1 MTIFLTHFK
10 DWAAGNSV
18 LIPGASPL
26 LIVTVLLVIG
36 IVFARLATLIKLP
49 SITGQILAGVLIGHY
64 ALHFFEESAYRGL
77 APITNFVLGLIGL
90 TIGSH
95 LDFGKLHNAGKRI
108 FFITLTDIIIV
119 IPMIYFGMRFFTDVS
134 PTVAVLIACIGG
146 ATAPG
151 SVIHI
156 VKEYKAKGI
165 LTKTVLACVAL
176 NNVIIILLYYSCFY
190 FFEGKAQGDE
200 MNLLHMMAQ
209 PEIFLI
215 KSVLAGGGT
224 GLILLK
230 IAKMG
235 RKYFSFFSIVLI
247 AVFISV
253 GISETFHFSGL
264 LSSLILGMII
274 TNYSHYK
281 NELFSAFS
289 DLEEETYAIF
299 FVLAGTHLDFAAMKA
314 AGIAGIVFI
323 AVRMTGKFIAPSLG
337 AYLAGTSETI
347 KKNIGISLFPLA
359 GLAIGLVLILE
370 NDPALKGI
378 YLQVNTIVL
387 TAVVFYELTGP
398 IFTGLAI
405 KRAGEKGKN
414 RLRLLDFLQ
423 EEYIKVDIEADNK
436 WDALNEMCEFLY
448 KTHRTKSVTLDE
460 LKKVVRKR
468 EEEIST
474 AIGSN
479 IAIPHA
485 VINGGPQIQGVI
497 GISQK
502 GLDFDSLDGEP
513 THMIILIATPK
524 DHYELHLKVLATVAK
539 IFGHNPRI
547 KELLIDA
554 KTPERVFEILQ
565 NDDID
570 EMNPFFEQ

>member
-1 MTIFLTHFK
+1 LTTFLNHFK
-10 DWAAGNSV
+10 DWASGDVV

-36 IVFARLATLIKLP
+36 IVFARLATKIKLP
-49 SITGQILAGVLIGHY
+49 SITGQILAGVLIGRY
-64 ALHFFEESAYRGL
+64 ALHFFEESAYHGL

-108 FFITLTDIIIV
+108 FFITLTDIIV
-119 IPMIYFGMRFFTDVS
+119 VVPLIYLGMHYLAGVS
-134 PTVAVLIACIGG
+134 RTTAMLVACIGG

-165 LTKTVLACVAL
+165 LTKTILACVAL

-190 FFEGKAQGDE
+190 FFEGKSHGDE
-200 MNLLHMMAQ
+200 MNLLQMMAQ
-209 PEIFLI
+209 PEIFLF
-215 KSVLAGGGT
+215 KSLLAGGGT
-224 GLILLK
+224 GFILLK
-230 IAKMG
+230 IAKWG
-235 RKYFSFFSIVLI
+235 RKHFSFFSLVLV
-247 AVFISV
+247 AVFVSV

-274 TNYSHYK
+274 TNYSKYK

-289 DLEEETYAIF
+289 DLEAETFAIF

-314 AGIAGIVFI
+314 AGVSGLIFV
-323 AVRMTGKFIAPSLG
+323 AVRMIGKFIAPTAG
-337 AYLAGTSETI
+337 AYMAGTSQTI

-370 NDPALKGI
+370 HDPAFRGI
-378 YLQVNTIVL
+378 YLQINTIVL
-387 TAVVFYELTGP
+387 TAVVFYELVGP

-423 EEYIKVDIEADNK
+423 EEYIKVDIESDNK
-436 WDALNEMCEFLY
+436 WDALDEMCDFLY
-448 KTHRTKSVTLDE
+448 KTHRSRDVSLED
-460 LKKVVRKR
+460 LKKGVIER
-468 EEEIST
+468 EKEIST

-485 VINGGPQIQGVI
+485 VIEGGPQIQGVI
-497 GISQK
+497 GISKK
-502 GLDFDSLDGEP
+502 GLEFESLDGEP
-513 THMIILIATPK
+513 THIVILIATPK
-524 DHYELHLKVLATVAK
+524 EHYELHLKVLATVAK

-565 NDDID
+565 HDDVD
-570 EMNPFFEQ
+570 DLNPFFE